1 MPEVVDSAAWTGRDY
16 SLVSYFSVGWRY
28 LDVFVGRRQRDHQ
41 PGTMVYGIG
50 LHVGESFLYQS
61 YGVTITYGY
70 WQQHWQFPWTK
81 DWY

>member
-1 MPEVVDSAAWTGRDY
+1 
-16 SLVSYFSVGWRY
+16 
-28 LDVFVGRRQRDHQ
+28 
-41 PGTMVYGIG
+41 MVYGIG